1 MTLWYIC
8 TMKYYSKKNVLM
20 VLFLILVEQKYEIYC
35 SECLLA
41 YSVSLLTEDEVSDKW
56 HLTGANLRNILSEMN
71 QTQKDK
77 FVMVPFM

>member
-8 TMKYYSKKNVLM
+8 TMKYYSKKNALM

-35 SECLLA
+35 SKFLLA

-77 FVMVPFM
+77 FVMLPFM